1 MADIYIDQRDL
12 QRAFKDLDRVAKAMR
27 APEWR
32 KQTMRNAAQYVAV
45 AAQKQQEVYKG
56 GPHYLYQGNR
66 RAKKRRKRGTALE
79 SRVKIL
85 PGNLRKSIQYL
96 EKLKRTPLAVIGPNI
111 KPEPL
116 KVKNLGRSPKNT
128 SGYYAWMAKKIY
140 RGAED
145 FRRDIM
151 EPALAETAPRIIK
164 YAERKTAQ
172 NLEKVKKQLSIF
184 G

>member
-12 QRAFKDLDRVAKAMR
+12 QRAFKDLDRVAKAMK

-32 KQTMRNAAQYVAV
+32 KQTMRDAAQYVAV
-45 AAQKQQEVYKG
+45 AAQKRQGKSDGVHYYYK
-56 GPHYLYQGNR
+56 NR
-66 RAKKRRKRGTALE
+66 QRGKRRPPGTALAD
-79 SRVKIL
+79 RVKIL
-85 PGNLRKSIQYL
+85 PGNLKISIQYL
-96 EKLKRTPLAVIGPNI
+96 EKLKKSPNAVIGPNI
-111 KPEPL
+111 KGRL
-116 KVKNLGRSPKNT
+116 GNLKNLGRSPRNT
-128 SGYYAWMAKKIY
+128 SGFYAWMAQRTYK
-140 RGAED
+140 GAED

-172 NLEKVKKQLSIF
+172 NLEKVKNQLSLF